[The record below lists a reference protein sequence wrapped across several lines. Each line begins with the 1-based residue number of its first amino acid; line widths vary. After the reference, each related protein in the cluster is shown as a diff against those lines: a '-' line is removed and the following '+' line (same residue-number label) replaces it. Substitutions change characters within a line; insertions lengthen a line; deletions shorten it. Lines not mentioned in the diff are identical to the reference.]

1 MKLTLQEKEAAIL
14 MSELAIDISK
24 LYEQRLLYI
33 GIKHAKDL
41 HDNNDT
47 KEIISPI
54 PDDFYILL
62 SNTFKRALKLII
74 EYNGKVSHIIFFN
87 AVIVTLSEIV
97 TDLPYFEKMDE
108 KYFPVVWY
116 EMATDIISEQNLND
130 TLSTLILLKENMYKS

>member
-1 MKLTLQEKEAAIL
+1 MKLTLQEKEAAVL

-116 EMATDIISEQNLND
+116 EMATDIISEHNLND

>member
-1 MKLTLQEKEAAIL
+1 MELTLQEKEAAVL

-24 LYEQRLLYI
+24 LYEQRLLSI
-33 GIKHAKDL
+33 GIKHAEDL
-41 HDNNDT
+41 RDNNDT

-74 EYNGKVSHIIFFN
+74 EYNGKVSRIIFFN

-116 EMATDIISEQNLND
+116 EMTTDIISEQNLND